1 MKIEVRN
8 GNVDRALSKF
18 RRKVDEDGRLREV
31 RQRMHYEKPCEK
43 RNRKKMEGTLRAK
56 RKQRI
61 VK

>member
-31 RQRMHYEKPCEK
+31 RQRMYYEKPCEK

-56 RKQRI
+56 RKQKI